1 MDEWL
6 LTIPADAKEYAM
18 HIRGEDNDLT
28 REMRLKALRATGW
41 TVFFHPSANDFDG
54 TPLHRTS
61 GLVVKLPEGRG
72 EVTLPNPMFR
82 PGDTV
87 RIAEHGRFTP
97 LKVP

>member
-28 REMRLKALRATGW
+28 REMRLKALRAKGC
-41 TVFFHPSANDFDG
+41 TVFFHHSGKDFDG

-87 RIAEHGRFTP
+87 RIVNPEKFTP
-97 LKVP
+97 FKVR